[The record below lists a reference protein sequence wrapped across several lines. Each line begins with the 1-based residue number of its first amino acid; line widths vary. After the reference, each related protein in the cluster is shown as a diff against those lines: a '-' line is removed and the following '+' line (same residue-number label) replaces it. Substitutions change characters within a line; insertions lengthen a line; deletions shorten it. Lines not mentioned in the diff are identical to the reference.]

1 MLKIFKET
9 ILSKVHQLLKD
20 ELNLDN
26 SFKCKKKGNNCFI
39 PIVEDAKKSLY
50 AYFGIRFI
58 PNRDYVIPYLRVSS
72 SELKIVNDDY
82 TMGVNIFDKIERPL
96 DITIDKCSFDDYLNT
111 TVEILQQP
119 PNNIIDRLKIEDYN
133 QKSLDMFGI
142 TNLELSS
149 QNIRSW
155 DMFTEFFNETDMNS
169 DEISMVISPLVQD
182 IQRILSDYFIP
193 FIKKIEISS

>member
-26 SFKCKKKGNNCFI
+26 SFKWKKKGNNCFI
-39 PIVEDAKKSLY
+39 PIVEDTQKSLY

-82 TMGVNIFDKIERPL
+82 IMGINIFDKIERPL

-155 DMFTEFFNETDMNS
+155 DMFTEFFNETDINS
-169 DEISMVISPLVQD
+169 DEISMVISPLIQD
-182 IQRILSDYFIP
+182 IQRILFDYFIP
-193 FIKKIEISS
+193 FIKKIEIS